1 MRCTKDVAPGEQL
14 TISYGDN
21 ADNDRLLRL
30 YGFAVP
36 GNHNDRRRLELR
48 VTGLAAECWNMTK
61 VWGPGLN
68 MARQAILRMH
78 GLPRLDPF
86 VEEDDVD
93 EDELISEA
101 WPSLHTTNSIEALTR
116 LYCCSR
122 HQ

>member
-78 GLPRLDPF
+78 GLPRLDLF
-86 VEEDDVD
+86 VEAGT
-93 EDELISEA
+93 LPSHTISRIPHDSPDFER
-101 WPSLHTTNSIEALTR
+101 WLNRGNTQHTHVVL
-116 LYCCSR
+116 
-122 HQ
+122 